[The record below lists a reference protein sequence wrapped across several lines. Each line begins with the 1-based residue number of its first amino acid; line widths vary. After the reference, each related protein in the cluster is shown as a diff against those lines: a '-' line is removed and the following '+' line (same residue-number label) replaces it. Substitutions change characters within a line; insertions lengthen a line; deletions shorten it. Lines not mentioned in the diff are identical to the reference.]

1 MDDDGH
7 MVEPIYYLP
16 IIPMILVNG
25 AKGIG
30 TGFSTDIP
38 CFNPKQLIDYIL
50 KKMKNHS
57 HIEDFIPYYEGF
69 KGTIEQVDSHKF
81 ITKGVYKIQKTK
93 VIISELPIGLW
104 NEDYLQYLE
113 KCIQDNV
120 LKDYKDQSTDKEVYF
135 ELMLKKEMDEDEIIK
150 MFKLTTTLSTT
161 NMNLFDYDD
170 KLKHYDKVHEIC
182 DDFMD
187 KRLDYYEKRRLYL
200 IELYEKEKI
209 ILENKYNYIREIL
222 NDTLDLRKKSSSQI
236 NELLES
242 KHYIKQNDSYN
253 YLIKMTMDSVCEENV
268 KSLKN
273 QFDEKNKQLEEMKN
287 TNNCSMWEKELT
299 SLKEIL

>member
-1 MDDDGH
+1 
-7 MVEPIYYLP
+7 
-16 IIPMILVNG
+16 
-25 AKGIG
+25 
-30 TGFSTDIP
+30 
-38 CFNPKQLIDYIL
+38 
-50 KKMKNHS
+50 
-57 HIEDFIPYYEGF
+57 
-69 KGTIEQVDSHKF
+69 
-81 ITKGVYKIQKTK
+81 
-93 VIISELPIGLW
+93 
-104 NEDYLQYLE
+104 
-113 KCIQDNV
+113 
-120 LKDYKDQSTDKEVYF
+120 
-135 ELMLKKEMDEDEIIK
+135 MDEDEIIK

-161 NMNLFDYDD
+161 NMNLFDYND

-182 DDFMD
+182 DDFID

-287 TNNCSMWEKELT
+287 INNCSMWEKELAL
-299 SLKEIL
+299 LKEIL

>member
-1 MDDDGH
+1 
-7 MVEPIYYLP
+7 
-16 IIPMILVNG
+16 
-25 AKGIG
+25 
-30 TGFSTDIP
+30 
-38 CFNPKQLIDYIL
+38 
-50 KKMKNHS
+50 
-57 HIEDFIPYYEGF
+57 
-69 KGTIEQVDSHKF
+69 
-81 ITKGVYKIQKTK
+81 
-93 VIISELPIGLW
+93 
-104 NEDYLQYLE
+104 
-113 KCIQDNV
+113 
-120 LKDYKDQSTDKEVYF
+120 
-135 ELMLKKEMDEDEIIK
+135 
-150 MFKLTTTLSTT
+150 
-161 NMNLFDYDD
+161 
-170 KLKHYDKVHEIC
+170 
-182 DDFMD
+182 MD

>member
-1 MDDDGH
+1 M
-7 MVEPIYYLP
+7 
-16 IIPMILVNG
+16 
-25 AKGIG
+25 
-30 TGFSTDIP
+30 
-38 CFNPKQLIDYIL
+38 
-50 KKMKNHS
+50 
-57 HIEDFIPYYEGF
+57 
-69 KGTIEQVDSHKF
+69 
-81 ITKGVYKIQKTK
+81 K

-135 ELMLKKEMDEDEIIK
+135 ELILKKEMDEDEIIK

-273 QFDEKNKQLEEMKN
+273 QFNEKNKQLEEMKN
-287 TNNCSMWEKELT
+287 MNNYSMWEKELA
-299 SLKEIL
+299 SLKEVL